1 MRSSGETRPDALEE
15 EPMNSHG
22 NGTGHADEPLSLP
35 RRWLRPLQ
43 AVALTLL
50 LLGLSLGV
58 SAAQVASSSKSRDHV
73 YLLRGAFNVF
83 SLGLDEIADNLQAQ
97 GINATVHNYL
107 VWPML
112 ADEATADYKSGRVRT
127 IVLVGHSSGAVAVTS
142 MAARLGQLGVP
153 VKLAI
158 GLDPTSPMTASG
170 HVDRYVNYYVA
181 NGYGFAVEKG
191 LQYSGVLQNI
201 DVEKMPDV
209 GHFNIEKNHEL
220 QEKVI
225 RDIRAATLGPHTTQT
240 SAPHGAAGTAFDR

>member
-1 MRSSGETRPDALEE
+1 MVSYDPGLNGE
-15 EPMNSHG
+15 
-22 NGTGHADEPLSLP
+22 LP
-35 RRWLRPLQ
+35 SAPQRRLRKLR

-50 LLGLSLGV
+50 LLGLCSVV
-58 SAAQVASSSKSRDHV
+58 SVAQVATASKSRDHV

-83 SLGLDEIADNLQAQ
+83 SLGLDDIADNLRAQ

-107 VWPML
+107 VWETL
-112 ADEATADYKSGRVRT
+112 ADDATADYKSGRVRT

-142 MAARLGQLGVP
+142 MAARLGERGVP

-191 LQYSGVLQNI
+191 PQFAGVLQNI

-220 QEKVI
+220 QQKVI
-225 RDIRAATLGPHTTQT
+225 KEIRTATLGSRTTQT
-240 SAPHGAAGTAFDR
+240 STPHGAPGTAVER